1 VFLLAVHVQESVF
14 LFAAEGL
21 ASLVTEED
29 LAVGRVYPPLSKIRY
44 FSQLNKDGLKLYIF
58 LIILFHA
65 QKIRLS

>member
-1 VFLLAVHVQESVF
+1 VFLLSVYVQESVF

-44 FSQLNKDGLKLYIF
+44 FSELNKDGLKLCIF

-65 QKIRLS
+65 PSIRFP

>member
-1 VFLLAVHVQESVF
+1 MFLLAVYVQESVF

-44 FSQLNKDGLKLYIF
+44 FSELNKDQLKLCIF
-58 LIILFHA
+58 LIILFYGP
-65 QKIRLS
+65 KMRFS